1 MFRIH
6 LDYLCS
12 LADRYRTVT
21 KVVGGLHMPG
31 QQKIEYS
38 QLEVGYQFP
47 PSSYKPDASI
57 VSTYLKA
64 VEDTSRLY
72 QDTKLVPP
80 TAVAA
85 YAMAA
90 LSRSICLPPGAIHV
104 SQELEF
110 IDAVSVND
118 SLISYARVSRK
129 QSRGKFHLLAI
140 DLNVFNQNQKAVLA
154 GKASFIL
161 PEQDDGR

>member
-1 MFRIH
+1 
-6 LDYLCS
+6 
-12 LADRYRTVT
+12 
-21 KVVGGLHMPG
+21 MPEK
-31 QQKIEYS
+31 QRVDYS

-47 PSSYKPDASI
+47 PSSYKLDAPM

-80 TAVAA
+80 MAIAA

-90 LSRSICLPPGAIHV
+90 LSKSICLPPGAIHV

-110 IDAVSVND
+110 IDTVSVND

-129 QSRGKFHLLAI
+129 HSRGKFHLLAI
-140 DLNVFNQNQKAVLA
+140 DLNVFNQNQKAVLV
-154 GKASFIL
+154 GKTSFIL
-161 PEQDDGR
+161 PEPDDGQ

>member
-1 MFRIH
+1 M
-6 LDYLCS
+6 
-12 LADRYRTVT
+12 AEE
-21 KVVGGLHMPG
+21 
-31 QQKIEYS
+31 QKIQYS
-38 QLEVGYQFP
+38 QLEAGYEFS
-47 PSSYKPDASI
+47 PSSYKLDASV

-80 TAVAA
+80 MAIAA

-90 LSRSICLPPGAIHV
+90 LSKSISLPPGAIHV
-104 SQELEF
+104 SQEFEF
-110 IDAVSVND
+110 IDTVSVDD

-154 GKASFIL
+154 GKTSFIL